1 MKTTTNNA
9 SVNVYQ
15 MVTDRMIEMLE
26 KGVCPWH
33 QPWTGAALEDGGAI
47 SYVTRRPYSFINQLL
62 LGKPGEWLTFKQCK
76 EQGGSIRKG
85 AKAGLVVF
93 FKQTAY
99 KKEVEN
105 ENGEKETRIAYY
117 PLLKY
122 YHVFHIDDCEGVK
135 TKIKEVKGNE
145 SLQPVDECENIICG
159 YLDREKGLTFVN
171 NQVSGRAYYSPS
183 KDMVVVPKINQY
195 DIVEEYY
202 STTFHELTHSTMRAS
217 RCDREAD
224 NKMAA
229 FGSEDYSREE
239 LVAELGAAMICN
251 KAGLDNA
258 KAFKNSVAYV
268 KGWLKALKNDNKMII
283 WASSRAEKAA
293 RYIIGENEQ

>member
-9 SVNVYQ
+9 GVNVYQ
-15 MVTDRMIEMLE
+15 MVTDRVIEMLE

-33 QPWTGAALEDGGAI
+33 QPWTGASLEDGGAI
-47 SYVTRRPYSFINQLL
+47 SYATRRPYSFINQLL
-62 LGKPGEWLTFKQCK
+62 LGRPGEWLTFKQCK

-135 TKIKEVKGNE
+135 TKVKVKENV
-145 SLQPVDECENIICG
+145 SLQPVDECEDIING
-159 YLDREKGLTFVN
+159 YLGREKGLTFVCDR
-171 NQVSGRAYYSPS
+171 VSGSAYYSPTR
-183 KDMVVVPKINQY
+183 DMVVVPKISQY
-195 DIVEEYY
+195 EIVEEYY
-202 STTFHELTHSTMRAS
+202 STVFHELTHSTMKES
-217 RCDREAD
+217 RCNREQD
-224 NKMAA
+224 NRTAA
-229 FGSEDYSREE
+229 FGSKDYSREE
-239 LVAELGAAMICN
+239 LVAELGSAMICN
-251 KAGLDNA
+251 YAGLDST
-258 KAFKNSVAYV
+258 KAFANSVAYLN
-268 KGWLKALKNDNKMII
+268 GWLTALANDNKMII

-293 RYIIGENEQ
+293 RYIIGEKEQ